1 MSEKVTDPAFARFVL
16 LTTQRTGSS
25 WLTTLLDSHPSSD
38 AYGELFLPGEGE
50 RPPWGARRVERF
62 WSARDKLARSGR
74 STRRPRATFSYLD
87 HLFASNPD
95 AQAIGFKLMYDQAVK
110 YPETLV
116 YCMRNRVR
124 VIHLVRPN
132 ILDMV
137 ISREL
142 MVARGEAHA
151 TAADEVIPLQVTLDP
166 ESIRRRLRLLE
177 LETVSFRKALRALR
191 LRHLE
196 VAYDALASDTQILAG
211 VLRFLDLPADAAL
224 ESPLVKVND
233 RRQSELVENYA
244 AVSQRLHGTRFAA
257 FLTG

>member
-1 MSEKVTDPAFARFVL
+1 MTGPTVAHFVL

-25 WLTTLLDSHPSSD
+25 WLTTLIDSHPDAD

-50 RPPWGARRVERF
+50 RPPWGARQVERF
-62 WSARDKLARSGR
+62 WSARDKLAGSGR
-74 STRRPRATFSYLD
+74 APRRPRATFSYLD
-87 HLFASNPD
+87 HLFASN
-95 AQAIGFKLMYDQAVK
+95 AEARAIGFKLMYDQAVK

-124 VIHLVRPN
+124 VIHLIRPN
-132 ILDMV
+132 FLDMV

-142 MVARGEAHA
+142 MIARGEAHA
-151 TAADEVIPLQVTLDP
+151 TSADEVRPVRVTLDP
-166 ESIRRRLRLLE
+166 AGIRRRLRLLE
-177 LETVSFRKALRALR
+177 VETASFRKALRALR

-196 VAYDALASDTQILAG
+196 VSYDALVSDGRALET
-211 VLRFLDLPADAAL
+211 VLRFLDIPPSAVL

-233 RRQSELVENYA
+233 RRQSELVENYEEI
-244 AVSQRLHGTRFAA
+244 SKSLRSTRYAA